1 MSAGVGSSETRSALK
16 AASCVDPSQFS
27 LGRSGHK
34 APCLSL
40 RAHPRPQ
47 ENPPP
52 PCCINGIAFVPFPSS
67 DGSRCPRKRTAEF
80 AGPAAPG
87 AAGAG
92 CASLTFAVGSALM
105 SRSAQLPL
113 LRLRSWQSRNVQA
126 DFSEKVKVA
135 QLGGAGKGMAES
147 GFRAR
152 SWDNSCGV
160 GAHPGPPALVVGGP

>member
-1 MSAGVGSSETRSALK
+1 MWTLLSFLWEGAVTKHPA
-16 AASCVDPSQFS
+16 C
-27 LGRSGHK
+27 
-34 APCLSL
+34 PCEPI
-40 RAHPRPQ
+40 RDHRKP
-47 ENPPP
+47 PPP